1 MSTLASDVGLLALFC
16 LLLVVLLKLFGIELG
31 L

>member
-1 MSTLASDVGLLALFC
+1 MSTLMSDVGLMALFC